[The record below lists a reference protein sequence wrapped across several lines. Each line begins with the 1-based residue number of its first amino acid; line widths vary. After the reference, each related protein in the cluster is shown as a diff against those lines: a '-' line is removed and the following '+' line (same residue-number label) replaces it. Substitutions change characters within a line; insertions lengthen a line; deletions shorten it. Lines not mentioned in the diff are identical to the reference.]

1 MADTITKKQNIRSQ
15 IHIIKICIYGENE
28 RKYTENNLGD
38 EINRFSLRRFFY
50 KFEEKKYLFFYKVEE
65 KSRLRFEGSSKS

>member
-1 MADTITKKQNIRSQ
+1 MADTTTKKQNIRSQ
-15 IHIIKICIYGENE
+15 IHITKICIYGENE

-38 EINRFSLRRFFY
+38 EINDFSLRR
-50 KFEEKKYLFFYKVEE
+50 FFYKVEE